1 MTPSENGVLTSRFMC
16 RHTVQEED
24 EIDRFKTGLSTS
36 ITQLNGFAD
45 QTMRAFLEKYNQ
57 RRVLFNDA
65 FQTAA
70 DHSADGCIGEA
81 EFRRA
86 VQMKLKLGL
95 TEKALKVWLSS
106 L

>member
-1 MTPSENGVLTSRFMC
+1 MC

-86 VQMKLKLGL
+86 VQTKLKLGL